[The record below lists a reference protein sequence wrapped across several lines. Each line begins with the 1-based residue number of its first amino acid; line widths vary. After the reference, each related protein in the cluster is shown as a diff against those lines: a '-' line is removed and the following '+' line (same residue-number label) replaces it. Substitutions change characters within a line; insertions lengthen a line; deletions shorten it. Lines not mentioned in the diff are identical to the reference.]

1 MTVVAASCRMS
12 PKCTP
17 RGTAGARLDNSVTQ
31 SKLSRMDVPQAL
43 DRIEE
48 IHAQMA
54 KGEVFRGY
62 RPLPVALAG
71 ALGLLAGVLQPRIV
85 PEGDGARFL
94 AFWLVVALLN
104 VAVNAA
110 VIVAGYARCGSRFAR
125 RHTRQVVGQFV
136 PCLLAGAAVSLG
148 LPSADAELVR
158 VLPGVWALLFG
169 LGVFASRPYLA
180 RATGWVALWFV
191 VAGTALLAFPPTT
204 LARLGLVHGVVFGAG
219 LLAAAVVLHLDV
231 PREER

>member
-1 MTVVAASCRMS
+1 
-12 PKCTP
+12 
-17 RGTAGARLDNSVTQ
+17 
-31 SKLSRMDVPQAL
+31 MDVPQAL

-62 RPLPVALAG
+62 RPVPVAIAG
-71 ALGLLAGVLQPRIV
+71 ALGLLAGWLQPRFV
-85 PEGDGARFL
+85 PAGDGGIGFL
-94 AFWLVVALLN
+94 AFWLGVAALN
-104 VAVNAA
+104 GAINTA
-110 VIVAGYARCGSRFAR
+110 VIASGWARARDPFLR

-136 PCLLAGAAVSLG
+136 PCLVAGAAVSLA
-148 LPSADAELVR
+148 LPSVDPGLARL
-158 VLPGVWALLFG
+158 LPGLWALLFG

-191 VAGTALLAFPPTT
+191 VAGTALVSFPPQGW
-204 LARLGLVHGVVFGAG
+204 ARLGLAHGGVFGLG

-231 PREER
+231 PREGR

>member
-1 MTVVAASCRMS
+1 MDL
-12 PKCTP
+12 
-17 RGTAGARLDNSVTQ
+17 AR
-31 SKLSRMDVPQAL
+31 AL

-48 IHAQMA
+48 IHAQVA

-62 RPLPVALAG
+62 RPVPVAIAG
-71 ALGLLAGVLQPRIV
+71 AVGLLAGWLQPRLV
-85 PEGDGARFL
+85 PEEDAARFL
-94 AFWLVVALLN
+94 GYWIAVAFGN

-110 VIVAGYARCGSRFAR
+110 VIAAGYARCGDPFVR

-136 PCLLAGAAVSLG
+136 PCLLAGAAVSLC
-148 LPSADAELVR
+148 LPAGGAGFVR
-158 VLPGVWALLFG
+158 LLPGLWALLFG

-180 RATGWVALWFV
+180 RATGWVALFFV
-191 VAGTALLAFPPTT
+191 VAGAALLAFPPAT
-204 LARLGLVHGVVFGAG
+204 LAALGLAHGLVFGIG

>member
-1 MTVVAASCRMS
+1 V
-12 PKCTP
+12 
-17 RGTAGARLDNSVTQ
+17 
-31 SKLSRMDVPQAL
+31 DVPQAL

-62 RPLPVALAG
+62 RPIPVALAG
-71 ALGLLAGVLQPRIV
+71 ALGLLAAGLQPRLV
-85 PEGDGARFL
+85 PAGDGGARFL
-94 AFWLVVALLN
+94 AFWLSVALLN

-110 VIVAGYARCGSRFAR
+110 VLATGYARSRSRFAR

-148 LPSADAELVR
+148 LPAADPALVR
-158 VLPGVWALLFG
+158 VLPGLWALLFG

-191 VAGTALLAFPPTT
+191 VAGTALLAFPPEGWT
-204 LARLGLVHGVVFGAG
+204 RLGLAHGGVFGVG

>member
-1 MTVVAASCRMS
+1 
-12 PKCTP
+12 
-17 RGTAGARLDNSVTQ
+17 
-31 SKLSRMDVPQAL
+31 MDVPQAL
-43 DRIEE
+43 ERIEE
-48 IHAQMA
+48 IHAQIA

-71 ALGLLAGVLQPRIV
+71 ALGLLGGWLQPRLV
-85 PEGDGARFL
+85 PEGDTARFL
-94 AFWLVVALLN
+94 GGWLAVALLN

-110 VIVAGYARCGSRFAR
+110 VIAAGYARCGDRFAR

-136 PCLLAGAAVSLG
+136 PCLLAGAAVSVG
-148 LPSADAELVR
+148 LPAAGPAFVR
-158 VLPGVWALLFG
+158 LLPGLWALLFG

-191 VAGTALLAFPPTT
+191 VAGTALLVFPPAT
-204 LARLGLVHGVVFGAG
+204 LAGLGLAHGAVFGVG
-219 LLAAAVVLHLDV
+219 LLGAAVVLHLDV